1 MAAIWKEAYRPEH
14 KGWPPPHPTSTTHM
28 PGFPLP
34 PILPAS
40 LVPRE
45 VWFVRVCSFTFEFQT
60 MEQLEACLAY
70 YKQKIHPTSRVPEEH
85 FGDHW
90 EAQRWFERLPMY
102 LLEEPKRM
110 KVVAALEKGLHE
122 WQQDRP

>member
-1 MAAIWKEAYRPEH
+1 MPE
-14 KGWPPPHPTSTTHM
+14 
-28 PGFPLP
+28 FPLP

-40 LVPRE
+40 LADRA

-60 MEQLEACLAY
+60 AEQLEACLAY
-70 YKQKIHPTSRVPEEH
+70 YGQKIHPSSRVPEVY

-102 LLEEPKRM
+102 LLEEPKR
-110 KVVAALEKGLHE
+110 KRVVAALEKALKQWRE
-122 WQQDRP
+122 DRPQ